1 MAKLTAKQLEKHLNA
16 RSHDDLVIDILEL
29 FKRLDAA
36 KDFYQL
42 RLSSA
47 PDEEVL
53 ERYKAQI
60 KKEFFPARGFGRGR
74 ISIAK
79 KPVSDYAKVSY
90 SAVGQADMMLYYVE
104 MGVEYTNAYGDIDE
118 PFYNSMESMY
128 ERACKWIAKHGLLDE
143 FSGRCLKIVWD
154 TGNIGWGFHD
164 TLGEIYHKYIEPERD
179 HD

>member
-1 MAKLTAKQLEKHLNA
+1 MAKLTPKQLEKHLNA

-29 FKRLDAA
+29 FKRLDAV

-42 RLSSA
+42 RLSGT
-47 PDEEVL
+47 PTEEVL

-60 KKEFFPARGFGRGR
+60 KKEFFPARGYGQARL
-74 ISIAK
+74 SIAK
-79 KPVSDYAKVSY
+79 KPVSDYAKVSD
-90 SAVGQADMMLYYVE
+90 SAEGQADMMLYYVE
-104 MGVEYTNAYGDIDE
+104 MGVKFTNAYGDIDE

-128 ERACKWIAKHGLLDE
+128 ERACKWIAKHELLDE

-164 TLGEIYHKYIEPERD
+164 TLGEIYHEYIEPGED
-179 HD
+179 DD